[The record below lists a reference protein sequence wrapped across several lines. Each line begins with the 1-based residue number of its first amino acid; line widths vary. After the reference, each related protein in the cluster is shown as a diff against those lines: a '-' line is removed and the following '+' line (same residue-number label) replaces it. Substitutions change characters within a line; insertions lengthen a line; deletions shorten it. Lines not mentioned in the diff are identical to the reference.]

1 MLLPS
6 ELAVLLALLPGAQLS
21 AAAASSPRPAVCR
34 TSSVGLGSTIW
45 SRARPLIVTRFCGA
59 LARGFA
65 ELGSRPAVALE
76 LARSAA
82 TLDPS
87 EPTAR
92 LLEGRALF
100 RLGRA
105 KDAWPLLAPYLGRE
119 GPPLDDAPSLFDV
132 SRVAL
137 ATGAL
142 DAAERG
148 YRLLVARG
156 KLLGSESERRI
167 AAIEAAS
174 LTLARGPAGCDVA
187 LSYLTEARA
196 VPLAGERDLVL
207 ALSALALHRAG
218 RQERA
223 RGLAREAGGPWD
235 LEGALT
241 PLERTRVS
249 TASLGTD
256 AEEPEGV
263 PEPLARS
270 RIMLLDGELHAAIA
284 VIAETRDAGLARAH
298 WKAFLSSERG
308 KGPWAEHA
316 RRALAALGGRR

>member
-1 MLLPS
+1 MLLP
-6 ELAVLLALLPGAQLS
+6 ELAVLLALSPGAQLS

-34 TSSVGLGSTIW
+34 SSGVGLGSTIW
-45 SRARPLIVTRFCGA
+45 SRARPLGVTRFCGA

-65 ELGSRPAVALE
+65 ELGSRPMVALE
-76 LARSAA
+76 FARSAA
-82 TLDPS
+82 ALDPS
-87 EPTAR
+87 EPSAR

-100 RLGRA
+100 RLGHA
-105 KDAWPLLAPYLGRE
+105 SEAWTLLAPYLGRN

-142 DAAERG
+142 DAAEHG

-156 KLLGSESERRI
+156 QLLGSEGERRI

-174 LTLARGPAGCDVA
+174 LTLARGPAGVDVA
-187 LSYLTEARA
+187 LSYLAEARA

-207 ALSALALHRAG
+207 ALSALALHRSG

-235 LEGALT
+235 LEGSLT
-241 PLERTRVS
+241 QLERTRVS
-249 TASLGTD
+249 TASLGIE
-256 AEEPEGV
+256 AEPEGA
-263 PEPLARS
+263 PGPLGYS

-284 VIAETRDAGLARAH
+284 VIAEGRDNGLARAH
-298 WKAFLSSERG
+298 WKAFLASERG
-308 KGPWAEHA
+308 KGAWAEHA
-316 RRALAALGGRR
+316 RRTLAALGGRR